1 MSEAFEVIWDWP
13 ALVAFYR
20 LPLHTATIVDRAVI
34 RFAST
39 GEGEI
44 GWEAP
49 YHRLRAGQFKVWLSI
64 DFAEQ
69 RIVVIHIQRAR

>member
-1 MSEAFEVIWDWP
+1 MSYEIAWCHEALWI
-13 ALVAFYR
+13 FYR
-20 LPLHTATIVDRAVI
+20 LPLHSATIVDRTVI
-34 RFAST
+34 RFAAT

-49 YHRLRAGQFKVWLSI
+49 YHRLRAGQFKVWLAI